1 MTTLLNYLAVVHD
14 YYLIK
19 TRQAP
24 QAMGHHQHGFVA
36 HDICQQMQDLAFGGR
51 IQTFCRF
58 IEQHQRRIVEQRAGN
73 GQSAQF
79 AAGEHIAILGR
90 TGCGKSTLLQLLTRA
105 WDPSQGE
112 ILLNNQPL
120 SDLSEAT
127 LRQAMSVVPQRVHLF
142 SATLRDNLLLAA
154 PEADDAHLSA
164 TLEKVGLEKLLQDGG
179 LNGWLGEGGRQP
191 LAAATPPLP

>member
-19 TRQAP
+19 TRRAP

-79 AAGEHIAILGR
+79 AAGELTPAFAQPAVKTTILQQFFEAH
-90 TGCGKSTLLQLLTRA
+90 LLKGSA
-105 WDPSQGE
+105 E
-112 ILLNNQPL
+112 
-120 SDLSEAT
+120 
-127 LRQAMSVVPQRVHLF
+127 MSVIRFRRRQQQVVAQGGAEQVHALRHYAHCLPQSGFAEAGERLIVEQ
-142 SATLRDNLLLAA
+142 NLSL
-154 PEADDAHLSA
+154 
-164 TLEKVGLEKLLQDGG
+164 
-179 LNGWLGEGGRQP
+179 
-191 LAAATPPLP
+191 

>member
-79 AAGEHIAILGR
+79 AAGELTPAFAQPAVKTTILQQFSR
-90 TGCGKSTLLQLLTRA
+90 PTFSRVA
-105 WDPSQGE
+105 
-112 ILLNNQPL
+112 
-120 SDLSEAT
+120 
-127 LRQAMSVVPQRVHLF
+127 LR
-142 SATLRDNLLLAA
+142 
-154 PEADDAHLSA
+154 
-164 TLEKVGLEKLLQDGG
+164 
-179 LNGWLGEGGRQP
+179 
-191 LAAATPPLP
+191 